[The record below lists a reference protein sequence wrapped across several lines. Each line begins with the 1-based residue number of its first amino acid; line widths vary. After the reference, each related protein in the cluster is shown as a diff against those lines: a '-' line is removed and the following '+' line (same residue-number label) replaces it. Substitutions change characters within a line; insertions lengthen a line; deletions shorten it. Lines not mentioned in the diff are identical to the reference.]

1 MEYERSHAIAYLHKR
16 MPYTYFSFLRILE
29 EVRTRLPKFAPFSL
43 LDYGAGLGSGAWAGI
58 DVFRSLKKV
67 AAVEPST
74 EMRRVGKFMTKN
86 LQPAYPL
93 AIPTYLLESVNRPIN
108 TFPKRRSQL
117 PLQNFSRS

>member
-16 MPYTYFSFLRILE
+16 MPYTYFSYLRILE
-29 EVRTRLPKFAPFSL
+29 EVRTRMPKFSPFSL

-58 DVFRSLKKV
+58 DVFSSLKKV

-86 LQPAYPL
+86 LEPEIL
-93 AIPTYLLESVNRPIN
+93 WVDSLSLIPGGGGERGKFDVVVLGHVL
-108 TFPKRRSQL
+108 
-117 PLQNFSRS
+117 